1 MSRVVYL
8 LHFDPPF
15 KHARH
20 YIGVAR
26 NGLVR
31 RMQDHLSGQGANLTR
46 HARRAGCLMILA
58 RIWPAADFGLEV
70 RLKKRGGASRICPV
84 CRRRQRQAAARPAS
98 SPD

>member
-1 MSRVVYL
+1 MSRIVYL

-15 KHARH
+15 KHAQH
-20 YIGVAR
+20 YIGVTRNSLAR
-26 NGLVR
+26 RLR
-31 RMQDHLSGQGANLTR
+31 DHLTGRGANLTR
-46 HARRAGCLMILA
+46 HAKRAGCLMILT

-84 CRRRQRQAAARPAS
+84 CRRRRRRAAARSP